1 MAGAHFDWGAVRAAG
16 GAQSLFA
23 DKQILEIRVP
33 SGKPGKEGSVALQQ
47 LAQAAA
53 GNDSTLVLVLSTAGA
68 FAAQPSAPR
77 GSDFEITSSVIAGGG
92 VSTAAEGC
100 FVLDATLGQPVVGRA
115 SGGDFVLETGF
126 WMQSPRDEHIFSNGF
141 ESGVCPP

>member
-1 MAGAHFDWGAVRAAG
+1 MGNSALPAH
-16 GAQSLFA
+16 
-23 DKQILEIRVP
+23 
-33 SGKPGKEGSVALQQ
+33 
-47 LAQAAA
+47 A
-53 GNDSTLVLVLSTAGA
+53 GNDRHSNRSHTRGLDAAISIGTLVLVLFTAGV
-68 FAAQPSAPR
+68 FAAQPSVPR
-77 GSDFEITSSVIAGGG
+77 GSDFEIVSSVIAGGG

-115 SGGDFVLETGF
+115 SGGDFVLDAGF